1 MADLKSS
8 IENYQNALNSLKK
21 FLSTPV
27 VDERDRAG
35 VIQAFEYTYELS
47 WKTVHKFAQFQ
58 GEESVGP
65 RGAFEF
71 AFKNNLIPSEDEKLF
86 IAMMKDRNL
95 STHTYREK
103 TAQSLFENIQNNYVR
118 ILEGLLGKLSQIP
131 LPPK

>member
-8 IENYQNALNSLKK
+8 IANYKSALDTLKK

-35 VIQAFEYTYELS
+35 VIQAFEYTFELA
-47 WKTVHKFAQFQ
+47 WKTLQKFAQHQ
-58 GEESVGP
+58 GIDSVGP

-71 AFKNNLIPSEDEKLF
+71 AFKNKLIPAEDELLF

-95 STHTYREK
+95 SAHTYREK
-103 TAQSLFENIQNNYVR
+103 TAQTLFENIQNDYVN
-118 ILEGLLGKLSQIP
+118 ILEKLLNKLSKT
-131 LPPK
+131 LAELD